1 MLGIPAIPCAAVG
14 KLLSNFGGFF
24 GLQIRRRVVRS
35 WGPYHRA
42 PRMSGLRFVEGS
54 DVWVNFAIAVVEFA
68 LWSSAWCFLAIFS
81 VNF

>member
-1 MLGIPAIPCAAVG
+1 
-14 KLLSNFGGFF
+14 
-24 GLQIRRRVVRS
+24 
-35 WGPYHRA
+35 
-42 PRMSGLRFVEGS
+42 MSGLRFVEGS